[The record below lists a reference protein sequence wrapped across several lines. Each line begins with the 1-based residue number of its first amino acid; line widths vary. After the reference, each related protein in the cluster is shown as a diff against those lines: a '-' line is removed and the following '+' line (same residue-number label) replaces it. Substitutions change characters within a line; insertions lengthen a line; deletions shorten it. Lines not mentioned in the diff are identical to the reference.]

1 MVDFGTP
8 TRAYTSMWYRDKTE
22 NITET
27 VTKPASLFLFA
38 VFIKHIT
45 NIPHFAADPLIVN
58 LKAKRPSYPP
68 SWLLTMVLTLACIPL
83 ASGMLR

>member
-8 TRAYTSMWYRDKTE
+8 TCAYTSMWYRDKTE

-68 SWLLTMVLTLACIPL
+68 SWLLTMTAIL
-83 ASGMLR
+83 